1 VVRRSLDAE
10 LGGHG
15 DVRAL
20 FVGVR
25 NEMNRLQRVT
35 DSPMVSTAEWAAY
48 RPYRL
53 RAVDHLLGPLEVDL
67 GGERQTEI

>member
-1 VVRRSLDAE
+1 
-10 LGGHG
+10 
-15 DVRAL
+15 
-20 FVGVR
+20 
-25 NEMNRLQRVT
+25 
-35 DSPMVSTAEWAAY
+35 MVSTAEWAAY